1 VLPHALKGE
10 VVVPVLGC
18 SRGPGRLQPGE
29 GRPAEDYGQSRE
41 FGFFEIPTPAGAP
54 KKKTEW
60 VFWRVTRIEE
70 TG

>member
-1 VLPHALKGE
+1 
-10 VVVPVLGC
+10 
-18 SRGPGRLQPGE
+18 LQPGE